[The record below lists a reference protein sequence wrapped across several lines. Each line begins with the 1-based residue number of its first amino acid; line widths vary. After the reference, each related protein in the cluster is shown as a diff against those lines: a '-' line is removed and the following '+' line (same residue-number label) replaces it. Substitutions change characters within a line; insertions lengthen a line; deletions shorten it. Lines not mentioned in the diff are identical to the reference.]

1 MQKDVH
7 LNPYCFFINL
17 LHPKKTTIMLPE
29 HVLRLIPSNTLDIP
43 TFFHTILFA
52 YQKKLKDILGPG
64 GAIFVH
70 PGTGYY
76 KLD

>member
-1 MQKDVH
+1 
-7 LNPYCFFINL
+7 
-17 LHPKKTTIMLPE
+17 MLPE

-70 PGTGYY
+70 PV
-76 KLD
+76 LDTISLIEKEKGLNLIKG